1 MLDEIKSKLEIIEE
15 NISEFE
21 RYRNVN
27 YQMWNTKKM
36 KKIEQSIRNLWNKF
50 MWPNM
55 YAQLKYQKKKKKETI
70 HKKIWTEEN
79 GIIEKPEEGK
89 GRRFISQLIT
99 VISLIKFKGS
109 KR

>member
-1 MLDEIKSKLEIIEE
+1 
-15 NISEFE
+15 
-21 RYRNVN
+21 
-27 YQMWNTKKM
+27 M

-70 HKKIWTEEN
+70 HKENLKTEEN
-79 GIIEKPEEGK
+79 WNPMKNLKKVKIH
-89 GRRFISQLIT
+89 IT
-99 VISLIKFKGS
+99 TDHIDFTGKFKGS